1 MKKTAL
7 LGTLLVLT
15 GCATKQKAPESEFYA
30 EVPEINAPCSYSC
43 TQNACAEV
51 APEPLVL
58 KPRVLEEYRPH
69 KKRRCCP
76 DEEYAQEKQKLLVPE
91 LPEIYVISA
100 NRTVNSMLKDVND
113 IFDGKTYRVYV
124 DETKK
129 NADDLPLGLDKGT
142 KTIVKRLNNVN
153 TILLTDKQDADYF
166 VETVADWFDTPTKQ
180 VPAIKYTL
188 TLQSK
193 DGIKIGEWME
203 VVHQTE
209 GDRSWW

>member
-7 LGTLLVLT
+7 FGTLLVLA
-15 GCATKQKAPESEFYA
+15 GCATKQEAPETEIYS
-30 EVPEINAPCSYSC
+30 EVPEVSAPCSYSC
-43 TQNACAEV
+43 TATACAEV
-51 APEPLVL
+51 VPEPLVL
-58 KPRVLEEYRPH
+58 KPRVTEEYSPH

-76 DEEYAQEKQKLLVPE
+76 DEKYSSEEKKLIIPE

-100 NRTVNSMLKDVND
+100 NRTVNSMLKDINA
-113 IFDGKTYRVYV
+113 ILDGKTYHVYV
-124 DETKK
+124 EETKK

-142 KTIVKRLNNVN
+142 KTVVKRLNNVN
-153 TILLTDKQDADYF
+153 TILLTDKQNADYI
-166 VETVADWFDTPTKQ
+166 VKTSADWFDTPTKH

-193 DGIKIGEWME
+193 DGIKIGEWVE